1 MPSLQAYS
9 VRGRRYWR
17 IVESYRDDR
26 GRPRLR
32 VVRHLGTAQKL
43 VELLSERPG
52 RALCAEER
60 EFGATAAL
68 WAMAGRLRLVEAI
81 DRHAPKRRQGASVG
95 EYMLLATINRVVDP
109 KSKAGL
115 AEWYRETIL
124 PRLLPLPPEALCS
137 QRFWDHMHFLDE
149 AALAA
154 IETDLSRRLV
164 EDFGV
169 DVRALFYDTTNFDT
183 FLCSENPSQLAQR
196 GHAKSKRTDLR
207 VVGLAL
213 MVSWDFHIPLFSRV
227 YEGNQPDSVTFS
239 QVLDDLVA
247 RYQMFK
253 ERCQRVTLVF
263 DKGNNSEEN
272 MQALDSSPYHI
283 IGSLVP
289 TQHQDLLDIPARKFR
304 ALEGPLFEGL
314 RVFRTEKEV
323 FGQKRTLLV
332 TRSQALLRGQVRGI
346 RQHLVKKIRALRDL
360 QRRVE
365 RSHRA
370 GWRGKPF
377 TRQGLEKQLESL
389 TSGQYIRDFLSARV
403 VERNGR
409 LTVEFATDQAAYQQL
424 KSRVLGK
431 RVLFT
436 TNPELTDDEIVF
448 GYRGQHHV
456 ERAFRDMKDP
466 CFIRFSPAF
475 HRTDSMIRVHAF
487 HCVLALTLLSLLHR
501 QVVTAGIEISQR
513 RMLQDLIRIK
523 EITNYYAAHTG
534 EAAGLGGRPRAERTL
549 TRLSPHQAQLFHTLE
564 LGRFQA
570 G

>member
-1 MPSLQAYS
+1 MQY
-9 VRGRRYWR
+9 
-17 IVESYRDDR
+17 
-26 GRPRLR
+26 
-32 VVRHLGTAQKL
+32 
-43 VELLSERPG
+43 
-52 RALCAEER
+52 
-60 EFGATAAL
+60 
-68 WAMAGRLRLVEAI
+68 
-81 DRHAPKRRQGASVG
+81 
-95 EYMLLATINRVVDP
+95 
-109 KSKAGL
+109 
-115 AEWYRETIL
+115 
-124 PRLLPLPPEALCS
+124 
-137 QRFWDHMHFLDE
+137 LDE
-149 AALAA
+149 ESLAA
-154 IETDLSRRLV
+154 IETDLTRRLV
-164 EDFGV
+164 EDFEV

-183 FLCSENPSQLAQR
+183 FLCSENPSELAQR

-207 VVGLAL
+207 IVGLAL

-239 QVLDDLVA
+239 KVLDDLVA

-263 DKGNNSEEN
+263 DKGNNSGEN
-272 MQALDSSPYHI
+272 MEALDDSPYHI

-289 TQHQDLLDIPARKFR
+289 TQHQDLLDIPARRFR
-304 ALEGPLFEGL
+304 ALEGPLFDGL

-323 FGQKRTLLV
+323 FGQKRIVLV
-332 TRSQALLRGQVRGI
+332 THSQALHRGQVRGI
-346 RQHLVKKIRALRDL
+346 RQHLNKKVRALRDL

-365 RSHRA
+365 RSHQP

-377 TRQGLEKQLESL
+377 TRQGIEKQLESL
-389 TSGQYIRDFLSARV
+389 TSGQYIREFLSAGV
-403 VERNGR
+403 IEKNGR
-409 LTVEFATDQAAYQQL
+409 LMVEFGTDHDAYRQL

-436 TNPELTDDEIVF
+436 TNPNLTDDEIVF

-501 QVVTAGIEISQR
+501 HVVKAGIEISQR
-513 RMLQDLIRIK
+513 RLLEDLKRIK
-523 EITNYYAAHTG
+523 EITNYYAAHSG
-534 EAAGLGGRPRAERTL
+534 EAAALGGRPRAERTL
-549 TRLSPHQAQLFHTLE
+549 TRLSPPQEQLFRTLE
-564 LGRFQA
+564 LGQFQA

>member
-1 MPSLQAYS
+1 
-9 VRGRRYWR
+9 VRGKRYWR

-32 VVRHLGTAQKL
+32 VVRHLGTARKL
-43 VELLSERPG
+43 VELLSENRG
-52 RALCAEER
+52 RALWAEER

-68 WAMAGRLRLVEAI
+68 WDLAGRLRLVETI
-81 DRHAPKRRQGASVG
+81 DTHAPKRNQGASVG
-95 EYMLLATINRVVDP
+95 EYMLLATLNRVIDP

-115 AEWYRETIL
+115 AEWYRGTIL

-137 QRFWDHMHFLDE
+137 QRFWDHMKYLDE
-149 AALAA
+149 PALAA
-154 IETDLSRRLV
+154 IEIDLTRRLI
-164 EDFGV
+164 EDFKV

-183 FLCSENPSQLAQR
+183 FLCSASPSELARR

-239 QVLDDLVA
+239 KVLDDRVA

-253 ERCQRVTLVF
+253 ERCRRVTLVF

-272 MQALDSSPYHI
+272 MEALDGSPYHV

-289 TQHQDLLDIPARKFR
+289 SQHQDLLDIPTKRFR

-323 FGQKRTLLV
+323 FGQKRVVLV
-332 TRSQALLRGQVRGI
+332 TRSRALYWGQVRGI
-346 RQHLVKKIRALRDL
+346 RQHLTKKVRALRDL
-360 QRRVE
+360 QRRLQ
-365 RSHRA
+365 RSHQP

-377 TRQGLEKQLESL
+377 TRGGLEKQLESL
-389 TSGQYIRDFLSARV
+389 TSGQYIREFLWARV
-403 VERNGR
+403 QETDGH
-409 LTVEFATDQAAYQQL
+409 LAIEFGTDHAAYQRL
-424 KSRVLGK
+424 KSRILGK

-436 TNPELTDDEIVF
+436 TNSNLTDDEIVF

-466 CFIRFSPAF
+466 CFIRVSPAF
-475 HRTDSMIRVHAF
+475 HRTDGMLRVHAF
-487 HCVLALTLLSLLHR
+487 HCILALTLLSLLHR
-501 QVVTAGIEISQR
+501 QVVSSGVQISQR
-513 RMLQDLIRIK
+513 QMLHDLKRMK
-523 EITNYYAAHTG
+523 EVTNYYAAHRG
-534 EAAGLGGRPRAERTL
+534 EDAALVGRPRAERTL
-549 TRLSPHQAQLFHTLE
+549 TRLSPEQDKLFDILE

-570 G
+570 S